1 MNHLK
6 IDTELL
12 ISAIESKNCIWDI
25 ACDEYKNRDIKN
37 AAFLEVAAVVVHEF
51 DRLSEKEKHE
61 TVLLIQKRW
70 KTARDAYVRDRAKL

>member
-61 TVLLIQKRW
+61 TD
-70 KTARDAYVRDRAKL
+70 TAI